1 MGMSSVCQEKKF
13 DFSCKTNDMLA
24 PFLAIAILAVN
35 FVPLAVIPWKKKLFK

>member
-24 PFLAIAILAVN
+24 PFLAVAVLAMN
-35 FVPLAVIPWKKKLFK
+35 IVPLAFISWKKKLFK